1 VEDVRDHGI
10 FHNDPRKGRKGMD
23 VPISHVR
30 QVMTA
35 RRRLLFLSPIVPAR
49 SGNGLAMRT
58 GFFLDA
64 YAREFDIDL
73 AVFPVSG
80 ARVEAGD
87 FLRER
92 TERLSVFP
100 LPPADAHFSLIAAMI
115 DPAARLSAFRQ
126 YGRPSLTSRL
136 GAVAQSTLE
145 SWIGERRYDAVH
157 VERLYLAP
165 LVERWTSMPRES
177 RPQLMIDSDD
187 DDSTTFRR
195 LADRARRDGRFH
207 AAEWAQAEADAFLA
221 MAQRALP
228 KFDLVFAASAT
239 DAASISSYAA
249 TASVVPNVIPAGIAP
264 VRKPRRSRSKTILFV
279 GNMSYTPNADG
290 ARWFLNRVWPRLR
303 RASRSPLR
311 LVIAG
316 SNPPQSLART
326 GKQRDVRVT
335 AWVPDLAP
343 CYRAADLVVVPI
355 RVGGGTRI
363 KLIEAA
369 AHGLPIVST
378 TLGAEGTAFRHGRDL
393 LLADTEERFVEAC
406 AGLLANPVR
415 AARFGRRA
423 RVTAA
428 RAYDRERWSRQLAD
442 CAANLQCL
450 SGARSIDAEN
460 L

>member
-1 VEDVRDHGI
+1 VEDVRDHGF
-10 FHNDPRKGRKGMD
+10 FHNDPRKRRKGMD

-30 QVMTA
+30 RVMTV

-64 YAREFDIDL
+64 YARVFDIDL
-73 AVFPVSG
+73 AVFPVAG
-80 ARVEAGD
+80 ARVEAGS
-87 FLRER
+87 FLRDR
-92 TERLSVFP
+92 TERLNVFP
-100 LPPADAHFSLIAAMI
+100 LPPVDAHFSLISAMI

-136 GAVAQSTLE
+136 GAVAQSTLA
-145 SWIGERRYDAVH
+145 SWIGDRRYDAIH

-177 RPQLMIDSDD
+177 RPHLMIDSDD
-187 DDSTTFRR
+187 DDSSTFRR
-195 LADRARRDGRFH
+195 LADRARRDGRVH
-207 AAEWAQAEADAFLA
+207 AAEWARAEADAFLA
-221 MAQRALP
+221 MAQRVLP
-228 KFDLVFAASAT
+228 KFDLVLAASAT
-239 DAASISSYAA
+239 DAASISGYAA
-249 TASVVPNVIPAGIAP
+249 PASVVPNVIPAGTAP

-279 GNMSYTPNADG
+279 GNMSYAPNADG
-290 ARWFLNRVWPRLR
+290 ARWFLSRVWPRLR

-316 SNPPQSLART
+316 SNPPQSLVRT

-343 CYRAADLVVVPI
+343 CYRAADLVVIPI

-369 AHGLPIVST
+369 AQGLPIVST
-378 TLGAEGTAFRHGRDL
+378 TLGAEGTAFRDGRDL

-423 RVTAA
+423 RVAA
-428 RAYDRERWSRQLAD
+428 SHAYDRERWSRQLAD
-442 CAANLQCL
+442 WAANLQGL
-450 SGARSIDAEN
+450 SGARSINAKN